1 MSALGRLWTRIK
13 LFFVRATPPPQ
24 LPERFEAPPPISD
37 MFESVGARPNLEA
50 RESTHVVGMRNPK
63 MTGRTSKTHPGAR
76 NVVLTQAMT
85 PELERRRAKEDLAD
99 RIAHR
104 KAVHEGPGMIECVKC
119 GNLYPPSDIHPSDHD
134 CNYLVS
140 EKAAERYVQGGS
152 ATFHNAHDNVRY
164 LGDKRRK
171 GDA

>member
-76 NVVLTQAMT
+76 SVVLTQAMT

-99 RIAHR
+99 RVSHR
-104 KAVHEGPGMIECVKC
+104 RALHDGPHMIECLQC
-119 GNLYPPSDIHPSDHD
+119 GGLFPTADIADHPCQPKEYEAKVD
-134 CNYLVS
+134 
-140 EKAAERYVQGGS
+140 ERAVQGGS
-152 ATFHNAHDNVRY
+152 ATFYNAHDNVRY